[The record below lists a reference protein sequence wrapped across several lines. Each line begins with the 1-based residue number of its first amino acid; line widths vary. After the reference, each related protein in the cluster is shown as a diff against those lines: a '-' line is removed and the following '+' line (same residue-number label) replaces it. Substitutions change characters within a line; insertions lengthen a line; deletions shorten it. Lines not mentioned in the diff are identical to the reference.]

1 MTLSWQSFL
10 DNLGAHRNAQG
21 YACYFSD
28 QRSHFTSVNTII
40 GDHLAI
46 ITVRGPEAEKF
57 LQGQLTCDVAQV
69 TQGHMR
75 LAMHLDL
82 KGRGQYSYQVLPYLA
97 GSGNG
102 GFDLL
107 TAKAHANGALAAL
120 KKYAVFSKVSLDIDD
135 ERVAIMLREPPADD
149 LLDGLSVPPLIGQSQ
164 QGRQS
169 TLVRLD
175 QQWLL
180 LLTPEGGARTL
191 LNHYPLAEMGAA
203 NHWLEYE
210 IHAGVGHIQ
219 PGTEGLWLPQALN
232 YDLLDGVNF
241 KKGCYLGQEV
251 VARMHFKGKMKQ
263 RMQRLQWQGGVN
275 ASPGDV
281 LRDSNDHAVGELVS
295 AVEGDGGCDALVVLR
310 LDHSGELT
318 LNSQPLAWRQ
328 TNLPYALPS
337 VS

>member
-1 MTLSWQSFL
+1 MTLPWQTFL

-21 YACYFSD
+21 HVCYFSEPQHD
-28 QRSHFTSVNTII
+28 FTSVNAII

-46 ITVRGPEAEKF
+46 LTVRGPEAEKF
-57 LQGQLTCDVAQV
+57 LQGQLTCDLAQV

-82 KGRGQYSYQVLPYLA
+82 KGRGQYSYQVLPA
-97 GSGNG
+97 ND

-107 TAKAHANGALAAL
+107 TAKTRADGALAAL
-120 KKYAVFSKVSLDIDD
+120 KKYAVFSKVSLDIDN

-149 LLDGLSVPPLIGQSQ
+149 LLEGLTVPTLIGESRR
-164 QGRQS
+164 GRQS
-169 TLVRLD
+169 TLVRMD
-175 QQWLL
+175 QQWLM

-191 LNHYPLAEMGAA
+191 LNHFTLAEMGAM
-203 NHWLEYE
+203 NHWLEHE
-210 IHAGVGHIQ
+210 IHAGIGHIQ

-263 RMQRLQWQGGVN
+263 RMQHLLWQSGVT
-275 ASPGDV
+275 AAPGSV
-281 LRDSNDHAVGELVS
+281 LRDSNDSAVGELVS
-295 AVEGDGGCDALVVLR
+295 VVESNDGCHALVVLR
-310 LDHSGELT
+310 LDHTGELT
-318 LNSQPLAWRQ
+318 LDNQRLEWRKA
-328 TNLPYALPS
+328 NLPYSLPA
-337 VS
+337 V